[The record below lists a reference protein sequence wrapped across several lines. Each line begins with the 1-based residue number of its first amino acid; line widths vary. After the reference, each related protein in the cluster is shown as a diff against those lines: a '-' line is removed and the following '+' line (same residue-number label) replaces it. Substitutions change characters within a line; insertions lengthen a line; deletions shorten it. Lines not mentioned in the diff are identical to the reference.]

1 VSDHVEACRKMSRH
15 KVDVEVGRKMS
26 RHKVD
31 VEAGQKCEI
40 TGLEHVA
47 SHHRFRMSLLV

>member
-1 VSDHVEACRKMSRH
+1 MSRH

-47 SHHRFRMSLLV
+47 SHHRFLMSLLV